1 MLTIIPTALWRPT
14 AILHM
19 QKCIVSMVTISEE
32 AKFLRVLMA
41 TFSDNKQALYAIS
54 QYVLQLPIHHITAN

>member
-1 MLTIIPTALWRPT
+1 
-14 AILHM
+14 
-19 QKCIVSMVTISEE
+19 
-32 AKFLRVLMA
+32 MA